1 MVFDGRLLS
10 GIGVM
15 IAAIENG
22 SFVRAGDALGL
33 TASGVSRAI
42 ARLEA
47 RLGVRLF
54 DRNPRRLVLTDEGQ
68 NFYDEVAPYF
78 AAIADAA
85 EDVGETTAAVRG
97 RLRINVDPWF
107 ARIVLAPRLPEL
119 TARHPLLSL
128 DLIVSNHREQMMAGG
143 VDLALRFGPPD
154 DSALIARKLLETR
167 VLTCA
172 APAYLAQHG
181 IPQVPE
187 DVAGHQALLFRDPQS
202 GRPFTWEFHR
212 SGQIVQVPVQGRVVT
227 DDPSVA
233 LAACVAGQGL
243 FQSLALGL
251 DRWLAEGRLVQ
262 VLADWS
268 DERFALHAYY
278 PSRRH
283 VPAKVRAFLNF
294 VSEGLIAESPE
305 GDGKEP
311 VLLRCGGGPR
321 P

>member
-1 MVFDGRLLS
+1 MTFDGRLLS

-15 IAAIENG
+15 IAVIENG
-22 SFVRAGDALGL
+22 SFVRAGEALGL

-42 ARLEA
+42 ARLEG

-54 DRNPRRLVLTDEGQ
+54 DRNPRLLVLTDDGQ
-68 NFYDEVAPYF
+68 SFYDQVAPYF
-78 AAIADAA
+78 SAIADAA
-85 EDVGETTAAVRG
+85 EDVGGTAKAVRG

-107 ARIVLAPRLPEL
+107 ARIVLAPRLPEF
-119 TARHPLLSL
+119 TARHPALSL
-128 DLIVSNHREQMMAGG
+128 DLIVSNHREQMMSAG

-172 APAYLAQHG
+172 APAYLARHG
-181 IPQVPE
+181 VPLEPQ
-187 DVAGHQALLFRDPQS
+187 DVADHQAVLFRDPQS
-202 GRPFTWEFHR
+202 GRPFAWEYHR
-212 SGQIVQVPVQGRVVT
+212 GDRIIQVSVQGRVVT

-233 LAACVAGQGL
+233 LAACAAGQGL

-251 DRWLAEGRLVQ
+251 DPWLADGRLVQ

-283 VPAKVRAFLNF
+283 MPAKVRGFLDF
-294 VSEGLIAESPE
+294 VGELS
-305 GDGKEP
+305 
-311 VLLRCGGGPR
+311 V
-321 P
+321 

>member
-1 MVFDGRLLS
+1 MFDGRLLS

-15 IAAIENG
+15 IAVIENG

-42 ARLEA
+42 ARLEG

-54 DRNPRRLVLTDEGQ
+54 DRNPRLLVLTDDGQ
-68 NFYDEVAPYF
+68 NFYDQVAPYF
-78 AAIADAA
+78 AAIIDAA
-85 EDVGETTAAVRG
+85 ENVGGGVKAVRG

-119 TARHPLLSL
+119 TARHPLLSI

-172 APAYLAQHG
+172 APAYLARHG
-181 IPQVPE
+181 VPLQPQ
-187 DVAGHQALLFRDPQS
+187 DVANHQAVLFRDPQS
-202 GRPFTWEFHR
+202 GRPFTWEYHR
-212 SGQIVQVPVQGRVVT
+212 GDRIAQVAAQGRVVT

-233 LAACVAGQGL
+233 LAACAAGQGL

-251 DRWLAEGRLVQ
+251 DPWLADGRLVQ

-268 DERFALHAYY
+268 DESFPLYAYY

-283 VPAKVRAFLNF
+283 MPAKVRAFLDF
-294 VSEGLIAESPE
+294 VGE
-305 GDGKEP
+305 
-311 VLLRCGGGPR
+311 VLG
-321 P
+321 